1 MVRVPEDDAYASKHI
16 AVLTIYKILLLSIY
30 IYIVTIFWFVDYIC
44 FWRGFSYMIDI
55 SYSFYNLFTLLFK
68 VSYIYIYIVHL
79 WVWIIE
85 NT

>member
-1 MVRVPEDDAYASKHI
+1 
-16 AVLTIYKILLLSIY
+16 
-30 IYIVTIFWFVDYIC
+30 
-44 FWRGFSYMIDI
+44 MIDI